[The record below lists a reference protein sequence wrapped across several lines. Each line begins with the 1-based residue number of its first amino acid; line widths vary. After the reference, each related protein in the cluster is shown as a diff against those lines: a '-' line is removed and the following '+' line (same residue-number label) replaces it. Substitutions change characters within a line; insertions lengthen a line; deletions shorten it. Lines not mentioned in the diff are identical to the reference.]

1 MKRVKRKRFFA
12 MMLSVIMAVSCL
24 FVGCG
29 CYHIQKD
36 KIEEFYET
44 VVYSKGCLDVVAGYI
59 YICWYDAI
67 YEDKYEGSIDSA
79 VICALEDNAENL
91 KIIKDN
97 DAIIKELYKKLMH
110 SIFELD
116 FLLEQEIK
124 NVMSVYLDYY
134 EFVVNVSGSF
144 ESFSAS
150 KVTLKKEL
158 ASALKDLQL
167 EM

>member
-1 MKRVKRKRFFA
+1 
-12 MMLSVIMAVSCL
+12 
-24 FVGCG
+24 
-29 CYHIQKD
+29 
-36 KIEEFYET
+36 
-44 VVYSKGCLDVVAGYI
+44 
-59 YICWYDAI
+59 
-67 YEDKYEGSIDSA
+67 
-79 VICALEDNAENL
+79 
-91 KIIKDN
+91 
-97 DAIIKELYKKLMH
+97 MH

-150 KVTLKKEL
+150 KETLKKEL